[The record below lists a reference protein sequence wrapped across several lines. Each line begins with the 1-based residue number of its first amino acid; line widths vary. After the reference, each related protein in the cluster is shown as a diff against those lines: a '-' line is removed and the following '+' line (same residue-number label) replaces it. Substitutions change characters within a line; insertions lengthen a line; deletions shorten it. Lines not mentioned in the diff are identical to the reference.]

1 MSVHQLK
8 AGAPIEEMTPAQ
20 FFDDVVPQILKAQKE
35 PCASLGG
42 TYGIQLFGDNGGA
55 WTLDFAQGSLAS
67 GTSDDT
73 DLYVEMKAADF
84 AAMMKGTLDVE
95 KAALDG
101 KIQFEGDPSLFA
113 NLAAI
118 LQPAT

>member
-8 AGAPIEEMTPAQ
+8 ANAPIEEMTPVQ
-20 FFDDVVPQILKAQKE
+20 FFTDVVPRILVAQRE

-42 TYGIQLFGDNGGA
+42 VYGIQLFGDHGGA
-55 WTLDFAQGSLAS
+55 WTLDFSKASLCTGA
-67 GTSDDT
+67 SDDS
-73 DLYVEMKAADF
+73 DLYIEMKATDF
-84 AAMMKGTLDVE
+84 ASMMKGTLDVQ

-118 LQPAT
+118 LQPAE

>member
-1 MSVHQLK
+1 M
-8 AGAPIEEMTPAQ
+8 GAVWLWNEKVLNAETVIE
-20 FFDDVVPQILKAQKE
+20 F
-35 PCASLGG
+35 
-42 TYGIQLFGDNGGA
+42 
-55 WTLDFAQGSLAS
+55 
-67 GTSDDT
+67 
-73 DLYVEMKAADF
+73 EMKAADF